1 VPYTRTLRPVYVN
14 RCDNDGCFA
23 NQTLWDNTEI
33 ILNHRKKLKGG
44 FPQRLC
50 PACHEP
56 TTLLREEQAMP
67 FDEEDLDDAPLPKQ
81 TELPLP

>member
-1 VPYTRTLRPVYVN
+1 MGTQSLHPVYVN

-23 NQTLWDNTEI
+23 NQTLWDNTEV
-33 ILNHRKKLKGG
+33 ILNHRKKIKGG

-67 FDEEDLDDAPLPKQ
+67 FDEEDLDATQ
-81 TELPLP
+81 TWIQTTLFPR